1 MFTLL
6 RIEYNLQKLIW
17 MKKHFPFALLLT
29 QLTHTNLHL
38 TAFQNL
44 SSHHQIN
51 LFNIR
56 KFIFK
61 SLKEEA
67 LLLELSLKKYHAF
80 CILVQDF
87 I

>member
-38 TAFQNL
+38 PAFQNL
-44 SSHHQIN
+44 SSYHQIN
-51 LFNIR
+51 
-56 KFIFK
+56 
-61 SLKEEA
+61 
-67 LLLELSLKKYHAF
+67 
-80 CILVQDF
+80 
-87 I
+87 